1 MPEIHLRQTW
11 FTYSACG
18 PFTKIKRRVQKF
30 KDARDSQ
37 YVCQNEVH
45 KPCFQHGIAYGDFK
59 YLARRTASDKILCD
73 EAFNIAK
80 ISNYDGY
87 PRGIPSTVYKFFDEK
102 TSALS
107 ARSET
112 LATWATQ

>member
-18 PFTKIKRRVQKF
+18 PFTKIKKRIQKF
-30 KDARDSQ
+30 KEARDSQ
-37 YVCQNEVH
+37 YICQNEVD
-45 KPCFQHGIAYGDFK
+45 KACFQHGIANGDFK
-59 YLARRTASDKILCD
+59 YFARRATCDKILCD

-80 ISNYDGY
+80 ILNYDGY
-87 PRGIPSTVYKFFDEK
+87 PRGLPSTVYNFFDEK
-102 TSALS
+102 TSTLS